1 MWEQVGEQ
9 VVVAVDV
16 RAESEMKSTRE
27 VLGQLGVWQSF
38 HESLLQEPLVIPGAW
53 VCVWRVKTP
62 RIFLEVEPETVLL
75 LHQPI
80 RTGKQ
85 RILQDKGPVGHGP
98 SPVLR
103 KDETC

>member
-1 MWEQVGEQ
+1 VWEQVGEQ

-85 RILQDKGPVGHGP
+85 CILQDKGPVGHGP

-103 KDETC
+103 KDEIC